1 VNRTIAIALDLS
13 PASYKF
19 PLPIKTD
26 HQDRSTAI
34 HNDYSSADDQ
44 PAKQITHIDHG
55 NDSKL
60 LQQPITRHHLRPF
73 LFFRSIQGLPFPFF
87 FPHLS

>member
-26 HQDRSTAI
+26 HQQFTTI
-34 HNDYSSADDQ
+34 
-44 PAKQITHIDHG
+44 I
-55 NDSKL
+55 
-60 LQQPITRHHLRPF
+60 LQQTTNQQ
-73 LFFRSIQGLPFPFF
+73 SK
-87 FPHLS
+87 